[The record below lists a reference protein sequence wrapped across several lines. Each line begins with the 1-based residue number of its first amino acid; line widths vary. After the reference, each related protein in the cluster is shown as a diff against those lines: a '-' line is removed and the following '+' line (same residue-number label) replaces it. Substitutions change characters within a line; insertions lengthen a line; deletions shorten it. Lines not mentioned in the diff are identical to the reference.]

1 MPLTSKRSMIF
12 EVHRH
17 LFDSDHCLKGT
28 FSNLLSVESDCPLG
42 KICLGRCQIWK
53 CSQSRDWGSLCWEHD
68 LTLIWPNYKAASRR
82 MIQGLTQNINKACCL
97 HDNCEIEPSSEL
109 MFFIFSLWQSYPII
123 GVMWL
128 LSWLSVMFFVSVK
141 RNRKRGK
148 GFLLIQLLETEQ
160 DNYRFKVSKDYI
172 LISQKMIQVN
182 VLCFHIYPVCCGA
195 NDLKCVWVFSMN
207 WKDRQI
213 WHFIH
218 SISSWW

>member
-1 MPLTSKRSMIF
+1 MPLTSKRCRIF

-109 MFFIFSLWQSYPII
+109 MFFIFSLWQSYPITQ
-123 GVMWL
+123 L
-128 LSWLSVMFFVSVK
+128 AFSDAFCFCEK
-141 RNRKRGK
+141 EPKKGK
-148 GFLLIQLLETEQ
+148 GLLTYPTIGNRAGQL
-160 DNYRFKVSKDYI
+160 
-172 LISQKMIQVN
+172 
-182 VLCFHIYPVCCGA
+182 
-195 NDLKCVWVFSMN
+195 
-207 WKDRQI
+207 
-213 WHFIH
+213 
-218 SISSWW
+218 